1 MSEIVTRSLTGAV
14 LVAVVIGAT
23 LYSLS
28 SSIALWTILT
38 VLGVRELRSNA
49 LGNNLGVLYLS
60 AAAMSVVGLGFF
72 SLENGLFYIDLEN
85 YHGINGVAFLC
96 VVWANDTFAYLG
108 GLALGKKIIAK
119 GLAPS
124 VSPNKSWEGA
134 VVGALVASLVAYLF
148 IGLAGILIGLCVG
161 ILATFSDLIESK
173 AKRKAGI
180 KDTGSLLPGHGG
192 VLDRFDAL
200 LISAPFT
207 FIVIYT
213 ISQ

>member
-1 MSEIVTRSLTGAV
+1 MSEILTRSLTGAV

-38 VLGVRELRSNA
+38 VLGVRELRSNTM
-49 LGNNLGVLYLS
+49 GNNLGVLYLS
-60 AAAMSVVGLGFF
+60 AASMSVVGLGFF
-72 SLENGLFYIDLEN
+72 SFDNGSFHIDLER
-85 YHGINGVAFLC
+85 YQGINGVAFLC

-108 GLALGKKIIAK
+108 GMALGKKLIAK

-134 VVGALVASLVAYLF
+134 VVGASMASLVAYLF
-148 IGLAGILIGLCVG
+148 IGITGTLIGVCVG

-180 KDTGSLLPGHGG
+180 KDSGTLLPGHGG

-200 LISAPFT
+200 LLSAPFT
-207 FIVIYT
+207 FIVFYI
-213 ISQ
+213 IS